1 MYFHR
6 HTEKCSLFV
15 QTRLDLS
22 PRRPPLRECVPFPR
36 SRPSRVERGR
46 RPPSGRSVAPGPSPQ
61 SVVKASSAEQRSVRS
76 GRTTGAANLARHG
89 PQRPY
94 DPLPL
99 RRRRIVALPAR
110 SHSATTRGTCAFSL
124 LPSAPTPNNSAIAS
138 APTCWTPK
146 TGPSGQARAHTT
158 MSPGNRHARERGFS
172 RTLGQL
178 VDPSWRSSP
187 SAAGTSTSASSPLPT
202 SSSAWVRN
210 ARRSDCASTGTAT
223 VAAAAWPTRTTPRDR
238 DPHTR
243 VREMKWVL
251 RKPQCT
257 S

>member
-1 MYFHR
+1 MNACPSPVHVQVASSVGGDHPEGATVPSPPARRHR
-6 HTEKCSLFV
+6 
-15 QTRLDLS
+15 
-22 PRRPPLRECVPFPR
+22 P
-36 SRPSRVERGR
+36 
-46 RPPSGRSVAPGPSPQ
+46 VATGPSQRRARQNNDQ
-61 SVVKASSAEQRSVRS
+61 SGV
-76 GRTTGAANLARHG
+76 AAPPVLPSQLHG
-89 PQRPY
+89 PRRPY
-94 DPLPL
+94 DPLLL

-124 LPSAPTPNNSAIAS
+124 LPSTPTPNNSAIAS